1 MMRVA
6 AVLHALFSLDP
17 EHDFTTELSAAAA
30 LDMVE
35 VCNKHTK
42 IIAARTDTSSSPTTS
57 TNNRHKCI
65 IIYWVIYTTAQT
77 SHLRG
82 KSVIDIGRHCLKIPG
97 RLLDLSTLLDKK
109 KFRAYDNKEGALR
122 GFHALQEDG
131 LELKHGRTA
140 SKVSMILEI
149 CFTLA

>member
-17 EHDFTTELSAAAA
+17 EHDFTTELSAASVKAA

-42 IIAARTDTSSSPTTS
+42 IIAGRTDTSSSPTTRK
-57 TNNRHKCI
+57 NNRHQCI
-65 IIYWVIYTTAQT
+65 IIKIYWVIYTTAQT

-82 KSVIDIGRHCLKIPG
+82 KSVIDIGRH
-97 RLLDLSTLLDKK
+97 RSLDDFWILVHCWTRRNSV
-109 KFRAYDNKEGALR
+109 
-122 GFHALQEDG
+122 H
-131 LELKHGRTA
+131 
-140 SKVSMILEI
+140 MI
-149 CFTLA
+149 TRRVP